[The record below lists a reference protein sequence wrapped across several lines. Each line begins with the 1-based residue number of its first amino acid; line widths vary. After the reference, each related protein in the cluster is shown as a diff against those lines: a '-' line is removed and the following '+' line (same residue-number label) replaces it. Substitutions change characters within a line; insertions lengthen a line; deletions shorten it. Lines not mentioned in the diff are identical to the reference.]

1 VSILLGV
8 TVAIV
13 AATCLFIASTLRFRS
28 REYHDLLQTVRAQI
42 DDQAKRTADLEVM
55 YGTWRDDRRAFDEV
69 ISSLQQMVN
78 DVQARLH
85 RIESLTISNEQE
97 IEKVKAQLGT
107 QRGPG
112 H

>member
-1 VSILLGV
+1 MSILLGV

-28 REYHDLLQTVRAQI
+28 REYQDLLLTVRTQI

-69 ISSLQQMVN
+69 ISSLEQMVN